1 VDAIRGGVDSLASE
15 LKVVG
20 EDVKDIREKVI
31 LNGGKIQYM
40 FASDHV
46 PYAYDA
52 FTEPKDTYNAPALSP
67 FGTQHKSCLE
77 GTRVEVLEDIRIWAR
92 TKDNVA
98 PVYCIADVAGTG
110 KSTISHTM
118 YDEWSSQPTIPLA
131 FFFSLEGAGM
141 QTATD
146 FCFFIKEQI
155 EALGL
160 PELHDYW
167 KGLAPSLTILRSQKV
182 EQQWARL
189 VLEPLRLL
197 PKSEPRIL
205 IVDALDE
212 CTMATREPLLGCIL
226 KACSSGSLPHMRIF
240 LTARNEPDITKLLQN
255 TAYNKSIIQKSLR
268 NSPSAKADVA
278 LYVNHR
284 LDESSIFDSAPEQ
297 RQLLIDRCDGLF
309 IFAFLAC
316 KLLEDACG
324 ESRPLEDILHEFTS
338 LDVLFYRTLSRAD
351 VTPKYTRELLKNIL
365 GTIVAAQAPLSL
377 SAITDLLPTPP
388 KPATR
393 AKLTD
398 VANMVGRLGSI
409 LGSGGIDEPVYI
421 LHATFTEFLLRQ
433 TWVTTSGDRARN
445 DYAIS
450 RPQCNRVM
458 ARSCLSV
465 LLNELQGQT
474 PASTEEINTLT
485 RY

>member
-1 VDAIRGGVDSLASE
+1 
-15 LKVVG
+15 
-20 EDVKDIREKVI
+20 
-31 LNGGKIQYM
+31 
-40 FASDHV
+40 
-46 PYAYDA
+46 
-52 FTEPKDTYNAPALSP
+52 
-67 FGTQHKSCLE
+67 
-77 GTRVEVLEDIRIWAR
+77 VLEDIRVWAR
-92 TKDNVA
+92 TKENVT

-118 YDEWSSQPTIPLA
+118 HDEWSSQPTTPLA
-131 FFFSLEGAGM
+131 FFFSLEGAGT

-197 PKSEPRIL
+197 PKSETRVL
-205 IVDALDE
+205 VVDALDE
-212 CTMATREPLLGCIL
+212 CTMATREPLLECIL
-226 KACSSGSLPHMRIF
+226 KACSSESLSHMRIF
-240 LTARNEPDITKLLQN
+240 ITTRNEPDIVKLLQN
-255 TAYNKSIIQKSLR
+255 SVYKKSVLQKSLR

-284 LDESSIFDSAPEQ
+284 LDETNIFTSAPEQ
-297 RQLLIDRCDGLF
+297 RQILTDRCDGLF

-324 ESRPLEDILHEFTS
+324 DSQPLEDILHEFTS

-365 GTIVAAQAPLSL
+365 GTIVVAQEPLSV
-377 SAITDLLPTPP
+377 SAITDLLPTPA
-388 KPATR
+388 KQTAR
-393 AKLTD
+393 AKPTD

-421 LHATFTEFLLRQ
+421 LHATFTDFLLRQ
-433 TWVTTSGDRARN
+433 TWVTTSGERARN
-445 DYAIS
+445 DYAINKA
-450 RPQCNRVM
+450 QCNRVM
-458 ARSCLSV
+458 ARGCLSI
-465 LLNELQGQT
+465 LLNELQGVFPELIEQDSMLT
-474 PASTEEINTLT
+474 ATRKPYGKGNVRTSICRFGMDLPPYAGSTYRGPSYPNAKVLPRETLELAPIGWYHQQDTEI
-485 RY
+485 YA